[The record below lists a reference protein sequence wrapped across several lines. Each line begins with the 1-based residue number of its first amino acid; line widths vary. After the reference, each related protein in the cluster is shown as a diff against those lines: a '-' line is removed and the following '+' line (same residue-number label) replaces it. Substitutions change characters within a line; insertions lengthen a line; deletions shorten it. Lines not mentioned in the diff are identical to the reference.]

1 MQAPQNR
8 PSDIG
13 SQDNSGMARDVG
25 VRLRHA
31 RKLRGMTQQELAKSS
46 GVKQASISEV
56 ETGESKSPVGT
67 NLVKLAQSLQVS
79 PEWLASGKGPME
91 QLDQLPPEALSV
103 ARDWMRL
110 APEVRSSV
118 RDMIRKMVETSD
130 ADRRAV
136 PDETV
141 ERAYGKPGK
150 PVGQT
155 DKRR

>member
-1 MQAPQNR
+1 MQAPLNR

-13 SQDNSGMARDVG
+13 SPDNPDMARDVG

-46 GVKQASISEV
+46 GVTQASISEV

-67 NLVKLAQSLQVS
+67 NLIKLAQSLRVS
-79 PEWLASGKGPME
+79 AEWLASGKGQM
-91 QLDQLPPEALSV
+91 DQAEMPLPPEALSV

-130 ADRRAV
+130 AERKAV
-136 PDETV
+136 PDERV
-141 ERAYGKPGK
+141 EKAYGRPGK
-150 PVGQT
+150 TRTRG
-155 DKRR
+155 

>member
-13 SQDNSGMARDVG
+13 SQDNPGMARDVG

-91 QLDQLPPEALSV
+91 QTDQQLPPEALSV
-103 ARDWMRL
+103 ARDWLRL
-110 APEVRSSV
+110 APEVRTSV

-130 ADRRAV
+130 ADRKAV
-136 PDETV
+136 PDEKV
-141 ERAYGKPGK
+141 EKAYGRPGK
-150 PVGQT
+150 AKT
-155 DKRR
+155 R

>member
-1 MQAPQNR
+1 MQAPINR

-13 SQDNSGMARDVG
+13 SPDNSGMARDVG

-46 GVKQASISEV
+46 GVTQASISEV

-67 NLVKLAQSLQVS
+67 NLIKLAQSLKVS
-79 PEWLASGKGPME
+79 AEWLASGKGQME
-91 QLDQLPPEALSV
+91 QADAPLPPEALSV

-130 ADRRAV
+130 AERKAV
-136 PDETV
+136 PDERV
-141 ERAYGKPGK
+141 EKAYGRPGK
-150 PVGQT
+150 TRTRG
-155 DKRR
+155 